1 MEDLWKRMSSLL
13 LLLLPY
19 LFFFC
24 VRVAD
29 LYLSV
34 RCSSATH
41 SLLHSLRGYI
51 IIVSK
56 QEFSAAEFCSGAACF
71 CAFWE
76 PFQQEGGR

>member
-1 MEDLWKRMSSLL
+1 
-13 LLLLPY
+13 
-19 LFFFC
+19 
-24 VRVAD
+24 
-29 LYLSV
+29 V

-41 SLLHSLRGYI
+41 SLPHSLSGYI

-56 QEFSAAEFCSGAACF
+56 QEFSAEELCSGASCF